1 MRIFDSKLN
10 GVTVELN
17 RCRRSVANFDWPQK
31 MELATRGERRLM
43 EDILERV
50 QLQHPINMHISPM
63 PVNSQFVR
71 PFALQSDQMNQ
82 RYLQFPCRL
91 FMRVHLGML
100 EMNLDLETETETM
113 PEPELELEE
122 YDSDSESG
130 CRSLPR
136 KHSRS

>member
-1 MRIFDSKLN
+1 M
-10 GVTVELN
+10 TV
-17 RCRRSVANFDWPQK
+17 
-31 MELATRGERRLM
+31 
-43 EDILERV
+43 
-50 QLQHPINMHISPM
+50 SPM
-63 PVNSQFVR
+63 PVNSQSVR

-100 EMNLDLETETETM
+100 EMNLDLETETT
-113 PEPELELEE
+113 PEPELEE
-122 YDSDSESG
+122 YDSDSNSG